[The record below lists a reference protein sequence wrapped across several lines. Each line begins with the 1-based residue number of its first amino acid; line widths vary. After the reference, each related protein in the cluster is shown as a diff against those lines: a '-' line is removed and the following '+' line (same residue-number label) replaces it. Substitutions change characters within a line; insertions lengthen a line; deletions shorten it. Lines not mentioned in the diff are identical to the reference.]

1 MKLPALLALALAGAS
16 AAFAADPYIAYIYPA
31 GIQAGATNRFVV
43 GGQYL
48 GGQLA
53 GAVSGG
59 GVEVLSV
66 DVVPGFSP
74 PGTGGQRQHLKK
86 WLDGIAKGV
95 REEPPLPKD
104 PHITEWRECA
114 WWRRLGELD
123 ALQLSLVER
132 DLFIP
137 KNALQM
143 SPSLRQKA
151 IVTVCAAPDAKP
163 GMREIVI
170 YSASAASA
178 PHPICVTAAPH
189 VEEPLYVPPHRRTGK
204 PLPMRI
210 EAKPPFVVDGQ
221 IMPGETD
228 RYSLLLAKGERLRFT
243 LVARELLPYIGDA
256 VPGFFNAV
264 LRLVGPN
271 GEEVA
276 FADDNSF
283 RPDPILEAEAP
294 SSGDYVLE
302 VRDNLFRGREDF
314 VYMVKCEAVSPP
326 PIPDSRSPIIDSPA
340 GEASAAP
347 AEPSKPV
354 KVERYADAFVV
365 SGVVA
370 APGGS
375 EYEFEVAKPCTRVI
389 EVEARAKGSPL
400 DPVVSL
406 YSVPSGWWPFSGERL
421 LQTWDDKT
429 NAVFIGSIAQSE
441 CDPVGCYS
449 FTKAGR
455 YRIRV
460 ADRVRSCGG
469 DYFYTLTV
477 REPTPDFTVYC
488 SRSAFPIRDGIR
500 TKATI
505 KVERRDG
512 FGGEVKLVD
521 TPELRF
527 ENGTIPAGSN
537 EVSVVAVGRSKKPGF
552 HDADIFAEGA
562 AGGHALRRRVVP
574 CDEVQQ
580 AFAWAH
586 LLPAETFRF
595 AYALW
600 KPAPPRERGWPE
612 MPDKL
617 YADIRR
623 GTNAVAD
630 VSCSASSAEVAEAVS
645 RRRLRGRRLVRAGA
659 HSLPSRRRMN
669 ELLLA
674 GVTEFDAPG
683 DIPFQDAYAHRLMGV
698 AQNAMPDND
707 VLVYAPTTSVASA
720 HAEQQRLLND
730 GWCADIL
737 PEDRLDALNNW
748 SMAYRVV
755 FVPSAL
761 GISSN
766 QMDRL
771 VSKIGDL
778 GWQVVFEDR
787 MPPGMSGK
795 SGFKKRGPSRVMQLP
810 KRGRVIVGPRK
821 DALTRA
827 GARREPFTPYQSLR
841 CSRWKDGPE
850 TVYFIVNVGNVKVE
864 RSLKPSSRTMRALVM
879 DPVKGSIASANVER
893 GEVTF
898 SIEPGAA
905 IWLRVYPWELPK
917 SGAK

>member
-1 MKLPALLALALAGAS
+1 MKLPVLLALALAGAS
-16 AAFAADPYIAYIYPA
+16 AALAVDPYIAYIYPA

-59 GVEVLSV
+59 GVTVLSAE
-66 DVVPGFSP
+66 VVPGFSP
-74 PGTGGQRQHLKK
+74 PGTSGQRQHLKK
-86 WLDGIAKGV
+86 WLDAIAKGV

-104 PHITEWRECA
+104 PHITEWRECS
-114 WWRRLGELD
+114 WWRKLGELD

-143 SPSLRQKA
+143 SPSLRQKV
-151 IVTVCAAPDAKP
+151 ILTVYAEPDAQP
-163 GMREIVI
+163 GLRDLVL
-170 YSASAASA
+170 YNPSAASA
-178 PHPICVTAAPH
+178 PHPIYVTAAPH
-189 VEEPLYVPPHRRTGK
+189 VEEPLYVPPHRQTGK
-204 PLPMRI
+204 QSPMRI
-210 EAKPPFVVDGQ
+210 EAKPPFIIDGQ

-228 RYSLLLAKGERLRFT
+228 RYSFLFAKGERLRFT

-256 VPGFFNAV
+256 VPGFFNAI

-283 RPDPILEAEAP
+283 RPDPILEAEIPA
-294 SSGDYVLE
+294 SGDYVLE

-314 VYMVKCEAVSPP
+314 VYMVEVERLECEKAERLECEKAERREGEKAEVAPSVSPF
-326 PIPDSRSPIIDSPA
+326 I
-340 GEASAAP
+340 
-347 AEPSKPV
+347 
-354 KVERYADAFVV
+354 YADEFVAG
-365 SGVVA
+365 GVVKN
-370 APGGS
+370 PGGC
-375 EYEFEVAKPCTRVI
+375 EYEFEVPGPCTRVI
-389 EVEARAKGSPL
+389 EVVARTLGSPL

-406 YSVPSGWWPFSGERL
+406 YSVPSGWWPFSGESL

-441 CDPVGCYS
+441 CDPVGSYS

-455 YRIRV
+455 YKIRV
-460 ADRVRSCGG
+460 DDRVQSFGD
-469 DYFYTLTV
+469 DYFYTLSV
-477 REPTPDFTVYC
+477 REPSPDFTVYC
-488 SRSAFPIRDGIR
+488 NRSSFPVRDGVR
-500 TKATI
+500 TKAAI
-505 KVERRDG
+505 KVVRHDG
-512 FGGEVKLVD
+512 FDGAVKLVD

-527 ENGTIPAGSN
+527 EKGRIPAESN
-537 EVSVVAVGRSKKPGF
+537 EVSMVAVGLSKRPGF
-552 HDADIFAEGA
+552 HDADIFAEGTV
-562 AGGHALRRRVVP
+562 GGRTLRRRVVP

-586 LLPAETFRF
+586 LLPAEAFRF

-600 KPAPPRERGWPE
+600 KPTPPREQGWPGI
-612 MPDKL
+612 PDKL

-659 HSLPSRRRMN
+659 ASLPSRRRMN

-683 DIPFQDAYAHRLMGV
+683 DIPFQNEYALRLMGV
-698 AQNAMPDND
+698 AQNAVPDND

-730 GWCADIL
+730 GWCADLL

-748 SMAYRVV
+748 AMAYRVI

-761 GISSN
+761 GITSN

-771 VSKIGDL
+771 VAKVGDL
-778 GWQVVFEDR
+778 GWQLVFEDR
-787 MPPGMSGK
+787 LPFGIEGD
-795 SGFKKRGPSRVMQLP
+795 FKKRGPSRVMQLP
-810 KRGRVIVGPRK
+810 KRGRVLVGPRG

-827 GARREPFTPYQSLR
+827 AARREPFTPYQCLR

-850 TVYFIVNVGNVKVE
+850 TVYFVVNVGKVKVE
-864 RSLKPSSRTMRALVM
+864 RKLKPSARTTLAFAM
-879 DPVKGSIASANVER
+879 DPATGAIAPAKVER
-893 GEVTF
+893 GSV
-898 SIEPGAA
+898 SISLAPGAA
-905 IWLRVYPWELPK
+905 LWLRVYPWELPK
-917 SGAK
+917 SAAK